1 MFFLKQAGLVKLI
14 SLWLID
20 LNLLNYTDRDINYM
34 VCVLF
39 ITRTSVSSKSG
50 WQALVSM
57 VVGYWP
63 RVNMSWGSTL
73 AFLSQPPPPS
83 AVLSAERSDCHLVP
97 PSATMCFLSRRHPYV
112 TNYNFNSF
120 ANDSSSHPHRGHC
133 QVSGGWQDFWEVALF
148 GEVIH
153 MTNKIVQEFKKY
165 LPNNV
170 PNGQD
175 LINLNWLFP
184 QSSWLLRPDVSG
196 LWSSGDNSWLINTG
210 MSFPP
215 PYNHFLKLCIF

>member
-20 LNLLNYTDRDINYM
+20 LNLLNYTDKDINYT

-57 VVGYWP
+57 VVGCWP
-63 RVNMSWGSTL
+63 WVTMNWGSTL
-73 AFLSQPPPPS
+73 IFLSQSPPPS
-83 AVLSAERSDCHLVP
+83 VVLSAEWNDCHLAL
-97 PSATMCFLSRRHPYV
+97 PSATVCFLSRRRPYV
-112 TNYNFNSF
+112 TNYNFNRF
-120 ANDSSSHPHRGHC
+120 VNDSSSHPHRGHC
-133 QVSGGWQDFWEVALF
+133 QVSGSWQNFWEIALF

-153 MTNKIVQEFKKY
+153 MTNKIVREFEKY

-175 LINLNWLFP
+175 LIN
-184 QSSWLLRPDVSG
+184 QIRPDVSD
-196 LWSSGDNSWLINTG
+196 LWSSGDNSWLINIG

-215 PYNHFLKLCIF
+215 PYNHFLKLYIF